1 MDETT
6 NTLNNAAG
14 MAATGVGLGIMTL
27 GAMIP
32 LTILKRAADN
42 MGETSHDHNDQHI
55 SKQVSMPQIVLPKI
69 NMSGF
74 GSNKKGRVF

>member
-14 MAATGVGLGIMTL
+14 MAATGIGLGIMTL

-32 LTILKRAADN
+32 LSILKKAADN
-42 MGETSHDHNDQHI
+42 MGEHEHDHDHMA
-55 SKQVSMPQIVLPKI
+55 KKVSMPQIVLPKI